1 MLTPTPF
8 SSDFFSFF
16 PYAQLFLRFA
26 LELNCHMLDFSP
38 RGEFNLENLSCVT
51 WGVFELGKLGEEEDL
66 SPALSSCSV
75 VNYEMQRPITFGG
88 KSALG

>member
-38 RGEFNLENLSCVT
+38 RGEFNLENLSYVT
-51 WGVFELGKLGEEEDL
+51 
-66 SPALSSCSV
+66 
-75 VNYEMQRPITFGG
+75 
-88 KSALG
+88 